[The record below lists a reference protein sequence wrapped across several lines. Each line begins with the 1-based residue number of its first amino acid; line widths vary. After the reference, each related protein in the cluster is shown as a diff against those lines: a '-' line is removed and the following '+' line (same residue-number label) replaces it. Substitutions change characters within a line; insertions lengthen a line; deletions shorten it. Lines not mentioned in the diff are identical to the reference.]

1 MGVFVSYSRK
11 DNDFVE
17 KLSRRL
23 VADRVGVWRDKWEMR
38 PGDSLIEKIQDGME
52 ESSHLL
58 VILSK
63 NSVESEWCK
72 AERNAGLTKELKN
85 KKIVVI
91 PILIDDCE
99 IPMLFSDKVY
109 ADFTENFEE
118 GYSELFRSLSAI
130 ANDHM
135 GRYYN
140 DGLTVDHAIYWGK
153 IDDLFV
159 MYLDFINIME
169 KQEKSFTLQLEIMGN
184 EAVTERFD
192 QLHSHGL
199 DQIMVE
205 TVINVLHES
214 TAFNTLNILIQND
227 QPYIN
232 KIAIQDI
239 SSDKIF
245 FVTIKAVLMGVD
257 DGNDSLIHMI
267 DYTTNLIKHRDERK
281 PKHFPK

>member
-23 VADRVGVWRDKWEMR
+23 VVDRIGVWRDKWEMR
-38 PGDSLIEKIQDGME
+38 PGDSLIEKIQGGME

-58 VILSK
+58 VVLSK
-63 NSVESEWCK
+63 HSVESEWCK
-72 AERNAGLTKELKN
+72 SERNAGLTKEIN
-85 KKIVVI
+85 SKKIVVI

-99 IPMLFSDKVY
+99 IPILFSDKVY
-109 ADFTENFEE
+109 ADFRGDFEE

-140 DGLTVDHAIYWGK
+140 DGLIVDHSIYWGK
-153 IDDLFV
+153 IDDVFV

-169 KQEKSFTLQLEIMGN
+169 KHEKSFTLQLEIMGN

-192 QLHSHGL
+192 ELHSIGM
-199 DQIMVE
+199 DQVMIE
-205 TVINVLHES
+205 TIINVLHKS
-214 TAFNTLNILIQND
+214 PAFNKLNILLQND
-227 QPYIN
+227 HPYIN
-232 KIAIQDI
+232 KIAIQDT
-239 SSDKIF
+239 SSEKIF
-245 FVTIKAVLMGVD
+245 YVYIKAVLMGVD
-257 DGNDSLIHMI
+257 DGNDSIVHLI
-267 DYTTNLIKHRDERK
+267 DYTTNLIKYREERRSK
-281 PKHFPK
+281 QFAK